1 MQFAPRPKDE
11 AKHREPTAMQ
21 TLASPARSGPASGIS
36 RHADGW
42 LRHLPALRSFAL
54 PVGTAVS
61 GLFAWEIIVKAAKI
75 HPVILPPPSL
85 VIEKFFKF
93 FPLIFQN
100 AVPTTLESVS
110 AFLLASLLGVALAMT
125 ITYSSLLRQA
135 LYPNIVLFQLIP
147 KIALAPLFIIWLGV
161 GHEAR
166 LTFSLFI
173 TFFPMLVSTAAG
185 LENVDPDMIRLC
197 RSVGASK
204 WQIMMRVRF
213 PTSIPFIFSG
223 MKISITLAVIGVVVG
238 EFITSQAGLGYL
250 ILFASSRQET
260 ALTLAA
266 VFMLCIVGLLLYG
279 SVALC
284 ERLTRRWYS

>member
-1 MQFAPRPKDE
+1 MRRSED
-11 AKHREPTAMQ
+11 AMDMPDSAGLEGSE
-21 TLASPARSGPASGIS
+21 TTTGASFRARDWQ
-36 RHADGW
+36 RRMHAIGNVA
-42 LRHLPALRSFAL
+42 LPAGA
-54 PVGTAVS
+54 AVAAVV
-61 GLFAWEIIVKAAKI
+61 AWEIFVRVEKV
-75 HPVILPPPSL
+75 HPVVLPPPTL

-93 FPLIFQN
+93 FPLIFRN
-100 AVPTTLESVS
+100 AVPTTLESIS
-110 AFLLASLLGVALAMT
+110 AFLLASLLGVALAMA
-125 ITYSSLLRQA
+125 ITYSGLLRRA
-135 LYPNIVLFQLIP
+135 LYPNIIFFQLIP

-185 LENVDPDMIRLC
+185 LEHVDPDMIRLC
-197 RSVGASK
+197 RSVGASR

-266 VFMLCIVGLLLYG
+266 VLMLCIVGLLLYG
-279 SVALC
+279 AVALG
-284 ERLTRRWYS
+284 EGLMRHWYG